1 MYPTAASGTATP
13 AARKPITLA
22 QLQAMHKQGEKLAML
37 TCYDASFA
45 ALLDQCGVDILLI
58 GDSLGNVVQGQAS
71 TLPVTLE
78 HMIYHTQCVARGNRS
93 AWVLADL
100 PWNSYQES
108 PAQAYASSAALMAA
122 GAQMIKIE
130 GLDQRSSW
138 FTDTIAFLAERGV
151 PVCAHMGLTPQFV
164 HALGGYRVQGKDDAS
179 AQHLKQQARAAR
191 DAGATML
198 LYEMVPATLAAEITA
213 EVGIP
218 TIGIGAGAGC
228 SGQVLVLH
236 DMLNVFP
243 GRKARFV
250 RNFME
255 GADSIQSAVTA
266 YVRAVKDGSF
276 PAPEHTY

>member
-1 MYPTAASGTATP
+1 
-13 AARKPITLA
+13 
-22 QLQAMHKQGEKLAML
+22 MHQRGEKIAML

-45 ALLDQCGVDILLI
+45 SLLDQCGVDILLI
-58 GDSLGNVVQGQAS
+58 GDSLGNVVQGQSS
-71 TLPVTLE
+71 TLPVSLE
-78 HMIYHTQCVARGNRS
+78 HMVYHTECVARGNKT

-100 PWNSYQES
+100 PWGSYHES
-108 PAQAYASSAALMAA
+108 PAQAYASAARLMAA
-122 GAQMIKIE
+122 GAQMVKVE
-130 GLDQRSSW
+130 GMDGRTPWMS
-138 FTDTIAFLAERGV
+138 DIVAFLTERGI

-164 HALGGYRVQGKDDAS
+164 HALGGYRVQGKDEAG
-179 AQHLKQQARAAR
+179 AAHLKQQARVMR
-191 DAGATML
+191 DAGASML
-198 LYEMVPATLAAEITA
+198 LYEMVPAALAAEITA
-213 EVGIP
+213 DVNIP

-255 GADSIQSAVTA
+255 GASSIQEAVQA

-276 PAPEHTY
+276 PAQEHSY

>member
-1 MYPTAASGTATP
+1 MYPTVAGDAPQAP
-13 AARKPITLA
+13 RKPVTLA
-22 QLQAMHKQGEKLAML
+22 TLAAMRARDEKIAML

-58 GDSLGNVVQGQAS
+58 GDSLGNVVQGQSS
-71 TLPVTLE
+71 TLPVTLD
-78 HMIYHTQCVARGNRS
+78 HIVYHTECVVRGNKT

-100 PWNSYQES
+100 PWGSYHES
-108 PAQAYASSAALMAA
+108 PAQAYASAARLMAA
-122 GAQMIKIE
+122 GAQMVKVE
-130 GLDQRSSW
+130 GMDGRTSW
-138 FTDTIAFLAERGV
+138 MSDIVAFLSERGI

-164 HALGGYRVQGKDDAS
+164 HALGGYRVQGKDESS
-179 AQHLKQQARAAR
+179 AAHLKQQARVMR
-191 DAGATML
+191 DAGANML
-198 LYEMVPATLAAEITA
+198 LYEMVPAALAAEITA
-213 EVGIP
+213 DVDIP

-255 GADSIQSAVTA
+255 GAANIQEAVQA

-276 PAPEHTY
+276 PAPEHAY